1 VEASHGTI
9 AAVHVKHPEKGDIP
23 VKKCKTHP
31 KMAQG
36 STPG

>member
-23 VKKCKTHP
+23 VKKCKRTLKWH
-31 KMAQG
+31 KAA
-36 STPG
+36 PG